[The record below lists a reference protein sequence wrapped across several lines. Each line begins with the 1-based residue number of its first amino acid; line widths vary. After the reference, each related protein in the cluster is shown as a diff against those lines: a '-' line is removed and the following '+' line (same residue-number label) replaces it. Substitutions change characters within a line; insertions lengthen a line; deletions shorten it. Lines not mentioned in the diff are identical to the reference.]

1 MSLWTKFRDTAVR
14 SVAAYYT
21 GGASE
26 AYFQAKDARR
36 DAAGINPT
44 PQATYTPSTDFQTVK
59 AGTVMRIAPGGAAV
73 AGRVAGRLGG
83 ALSARGLYAS
93 AMSYCRR
100 HPAWCSTIGI
110 AGVVELIQS
119 GSLPPIKRRRRRGIS
134 ASDLSKFRRVAGFLY
149 KWGPMCATGAKPRAR
164 TTRARC

>member
-21 GGASE
+21 AGASE

-36 DAAGINPT
+36 DAASINPT
-44 PQATYTPSTDFQTVK
+44 PQATYTPSVATVK
-59 AGTVMRIAPGGAAV
+59 YEPGGFNPGANSPLLQSRR
-73 AGRVAGRLGG
+73 AGPLGG
-83 ALSARGLYAS
+83 AMGARSIYNS

-100 HPAWCSTIGI
+100 HPAWCASIGI
-110 AGVVELIQS
+110 GGVVQLITA

-134 ASDLSKFRRVAGFLY
+134 AGDLSKFRRVASVLHR
-149 KWGPMCATGAKPRAR
+149 WAPLVTGARPRAR
-164 TTRARC
+164 RARA

>member
-44 PQATYTPSTDFQTVK
+44 PQVTYTPSAPSTAMTTVK
-59 AGTVMRIAPGGAAV
+59 YEPGGFNPPVTPGV
-73 AGRVAGRLGG
+73 ARRAGPLGG
-83 ALSARGLYAS
+83 QMGARSIYNS

-100 HPAWCSTIGI
+100 HPQWCASIGI
-110 AGVVELIQS
+110 GGVVQLITA

-134 ASDLSKFRRVAGFLY
+134 AGDLSKFRRVASVLHR
-149 KWGPMCATGAKPRAR
+149 WAPLVTGAKPRAR
-164 TTRARC
+164 RARA